1 MSVHFRKGAAFRE
14 VPLPDDLPDPRIR
27 FRKGAAAE
35 VRTYA
40 ATLTPIRWLPSGS
53 LKITSEQTVLS
64 LVENVNY
71 TGTLPMTIGFKRSSH
86 GFLQKLGKTKTTTD
100 E

>member
-1 MSVHFRKGAAFRE
+1 MSVHFRKGSAFLE
-14 VPLPDDLPDPRIR
+14 VLLPDDLPDPHIR
-27 FRKGAAAE
+27 FRKGADAE

-40 ATLTPIRWLPSGS
+40 ATLTPIRWLPLGS
-53 LKITSEQTVLS
+53 LKITCEQTVLS

-71 TGTLPMTIGFKRSSH
+71 TGTLPMAIGFKRSGH